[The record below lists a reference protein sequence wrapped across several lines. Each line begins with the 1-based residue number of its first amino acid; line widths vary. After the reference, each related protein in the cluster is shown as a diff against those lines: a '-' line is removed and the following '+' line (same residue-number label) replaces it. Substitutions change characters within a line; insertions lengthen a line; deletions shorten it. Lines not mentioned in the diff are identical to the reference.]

1 MTRRTEP
8 KRGRRLTPE
17 EEALWRAATKDA
29 RPLARS
35 RPQPPASL
43 PPAAPPP
50 LPARAEVAPAPKALR
65 SAPPAPIAVPGSRR
79 EPRPGLDSATQRR
92 LARGELP
99 IEGRIDLHGMTLAE
113 AHPALRHYLSRAQ
126 GAGKRCIIVITGKGR
141 GGEGAIRRAVPR
153 WLAEAP
159 NRALVLAHAPARPRD
174 GGEGAL
180 YLLLRRR
187 RERGA

>member
-1 MTRRTEP
+1 MP
-8 KRGRRLTPE
+8 ARLPPS
-17 EEALWRAATKDA
+17 RAA
-29 RPLARS
+29 PL
-35 RPQPPASL
+35 
-43 PPAAPPP
+43 
-50 LPARAEVAPAPKALR
+50 
-65 SAPPAPIAVPGSRR
+65 PIAVPGATR
-79 EPRPGLDSATQRR
+79 EPQPGLDSATQRR

-113 AHPALRHYLSRAQ
+113 AHPALRQFLARAQ

-153 WLAEAP
+153 WLDEAP

-187 RERGA
+187 RERGS